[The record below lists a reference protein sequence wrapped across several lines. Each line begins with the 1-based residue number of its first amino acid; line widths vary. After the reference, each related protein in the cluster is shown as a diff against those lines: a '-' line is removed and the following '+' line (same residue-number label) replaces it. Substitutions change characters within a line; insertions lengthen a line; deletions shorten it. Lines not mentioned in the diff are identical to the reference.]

1 MKFGNI
7 KTALL
12 IVSAVFSTANARFF
26 PPPKVSYF
34 KKPKVSPFNKAVV
47 NNAVA
52 EQPLNITKL
61 SLETLEREYPNLE
74 FKVGNALRDENANT
88 AYVHVS
94 QAIDGYEII
103 NSSGN
108 INIDI
113 PTKSIISTSFA
124 VWDNVERFD
133 PTQFG
138 LENLNLDV
146 EDALAKVAEYFHYDY
161 DKDETEFVEKN
172 GIYIIDGVRFTIDKK
187 ARGEK
192 KYITISEKY
201 ADCVWELSLEVGDI
215 WYLARVSATTGG
227 LLNVENL
234 QSHAVYNA
242 VPWNKADITSGRVI
256 YEDPADLYA
265 SPYGWHGITQDY
277 TTYETSGNNIIVQ
290 ENHAASPTDSDTTRA
305 FGGES
310 LNFNFPV
317 DLTAETV
324 EESFDA
330 AATNVFVLTNILHD
344 VYYEF
349 GFNEKFGN
357 FQVNNFNRGGAGE
370 DPVKVI
376 IQDRTG
382 TNNANFA
389 TPVDGY
395 SPKMRL
401 FPFTAKDPERDS
413 SFVNQIIIHE
423 YSHGVTQRLTGGPDK
438 TSCLSEDEPNALSEG
453 WSDFFAIA
461 MEVSAESKP
470 EDEIYMFEWLYGT
483 FARSKPISTDMSI
496 NDLTFSSLTYELGGQ
511 LECHKGGE
519 VWVNTLNEMLWNFIE
534 LRGISENVF
543 ESVKTKDIT
552 FNSEGNIIAIQ
563 IVIDALKIQPCNP
576 TFIQARDA
584 ILLAQE
590 QRYDDPEFK
599 CAIWKAFAKRGM
611 GYYATE
617 KVETYNEYLYTDNF
631 DLPEECMDM

>member
-1 MKFGNI
+1 MRFSNI

-12 IVSAVFSTANARFF
+12 IVSAVFTTANAGFF
-26 PPPKVSYF
+26 PKNKVKYL
-34 KKPKVSPFNKAVV
+34 KKPQSSPFEKAVV

-61 SLETLEREYPNLE
+61 SLETLQKEYPNLE
-74 FKVGNALRDENANT
+74 FKIGNALRNEGANT

-124 VWDNVERFD
+124 VWDNIERFD
-133 PTQFG
+133 PTKFG

-146 EDALAKVAEYFHYDY
+146 EDALAKVAEYFNYDY
-161 DKDETEFVEKN
+161 DKDETVFVEKN
-172 GIYIIDGVRFTIDKK
+172 GIYIIDGVRFTVDKK
-187 ARGEK
+187 ARGEM

-227 LLNVENL
+227 LLNVENI
-234 QSHAVYNA
+234 QSHAVYRA
-242 VPWNKADITSGRVI
+242 VPWNKVDITEGRTYYI
-256 YEDPADLYA
+256 DPYDPYA
-265 SPYGWHGITQDY
+265 SPLGWHGISEDV
-277 TTYETSGNNIIVQ
+277 TTNETSGNNIIVQ
-290 ENHAASPTDSDTTRA
+290 ENHAASPIDGETMRA
-305 FGGES
+305 NGGED
-310 LNFNFPV
+310 LNFDFPV
-317 DLTAETV
+317 YLTAETV

-349 GFNEKFGN
+349 GFNEEFGN
-357 FQVNNFNRGGAGE
+357 FQENNFGRGGAGN
-370 DPVKVI
+370 DPVKII

-389 TPVDGY
+389 TPIDGY

-413 SFVNQIIIHE
+413 SFANQIIIHE
-423 YSHGVTQRLTGGPDK
+423 FSHGVTQRLTGGPDK
-438 TSCLSEDEPNALSEG
+438 TSCLSDDESNALSEG

-461 MEVSAESKP
+461 MEVTSENKP

-483 FARSKPISTDMSI
+483 FARSKPISTDMNS
-496 NDLTFSSLTYELGGQ
+496 NDLTYSSLTYELGSQ

-519 VWVNTLNEMLWNFIE
+519 IWVNALNDMMWNFIA
-534 LRGISENVF
+534 LRGVCENVF
-543 ESVKTKDIT
+543 DSVKQKDIT

-563 IVIDALKIQPCNP
+563 LVIDAVKIQPCNP
-576 TFIQARDA
+576 TFIEARDA
-584 ILLAQE
+584 LILAQQ
-590 QRYDDPEFK
+590 QRYNDLEFH

-617 KVETYNEYLYTDNF
+617 KVETYNENLYSDNF